1 MGGEAFDLGEGGDEG
16 FGFAECGAV
25 ETDDAGA
32 ALELVD
38 GEAWEGF
45 ACAAC
50 GERVAGACE
59 EVAGGDWAVI
69 ADEDGTGGADEG
81 DEFAVVADD
90 EAEVFGGPCIGD
102 GDALSEVF
110 DVDEVAAG
118 FEGGAGDVGAREEFE
133 ETGDFLFDG
142 AEEFEGWGGEEDLA
156 VAAVFGLGEEV
167 GGDEVGASGVVGEDH
182 DFAGA
187 WEEVDGDGSEELA
200 FGFDD
205 EFVAWAHD
213 FVDWADGFG
222 AEGECGDGVGSADA
236 VDFGGS
242 GELEGEEHGVVD
254 AAVRAAGRADDDFG
268 DAGGFGE
275 GDRHDDGGDERGGA
289 AGDVDADALEWL
301 IGFADDRALFIF
313 HVPALA
319 ETAFGEGDDIA
330 AGGFEGLFDLWRD
343 GFGGGGD
350 DVRWD
355 GEGVGGE
362 RGVVELVGEV
372 SDGLVAA
379 GADGVDDV
387 ADVGHEFRCGDV
399 AAVEREEIG
408 GEGRGFVA
416 QGVHEWES
424 GWASAA

>member
-1 MGGEAFDLGEGGDEG
+1 MSGIGADGGGEAVGGEAFDFAEGGDEG

-25 ETDDAGA
+25 EADDAGA

-45 ACAAC
+45 ACAAG
-50 GERVAGACE
+50 GEGVAGASE
-59 EVAGGDWAVI
+59 EVAGGDWAVV
-69 ADEDGTGGADEG
+69 ADEDGSGGADEG

-90 EAEVFGGPCIGD
+90 EAEVFGSPCVGD

-110 DVDEVAAG
+110 DVDEVPAG
-118 FEGGAGDVGAREEFE
+118 FERGAGDVGAWEEIE
-133 ETGDFLFDG
+133 ETGDFFFNG

-167 GGDEVGASGVVGEDH
+167 GGDEVRASGVVGEDH

-187 WEEVDGDGSEELA
+187 REEVDGDCAEELA

-205 EFVAWAHD
+205 EFVARAHD

-222 AEGECGDGVGSADA
+222 AEGEGGDGVGSADA
-236 VDFGGS
+236 VDLGGS
-242 GELEGEEHGVVD
+242 GELEGVEHGVVD
-254 AAVRAAGRADDDFG
+254 AAVGAAWRADDDFG

-275 GDRHDDGGDERGGA
+275 SDRHDDGGDEGCGA

-301 IGFADDRALFIF
+301 IGFADDRALFIL

-330 AGGFEGLFDLWRD
+330 ARGFEGLLH
-343 GFGGGGD
+343 
-350 DVRWD
+350 V
-355 GEGVGGE
+355 
-362 RGVVELVGEV
+362 
-372 SDGLVAA
+372 
-379 GADGVDDV
+379 
-387 ADVGHEFRCGDV
+387 
-399 AAVEREEIG
+399 
-408 GEGRGFVA
+408 
-416 QGVHEWES
+416 
-424 GWASAA
+424 